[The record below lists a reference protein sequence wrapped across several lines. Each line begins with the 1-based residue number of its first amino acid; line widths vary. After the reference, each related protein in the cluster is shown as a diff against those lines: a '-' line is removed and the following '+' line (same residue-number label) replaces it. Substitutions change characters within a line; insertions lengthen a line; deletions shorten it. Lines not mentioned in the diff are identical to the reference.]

1 MAVWMLIPLA
11 GFVFGLAFG
20 RWWGLIAV
28 IPFGAWILAT
38 NPLEGNVGDWVA
50 AVLSALLA
58 CAIGAGVALRR
69 LHGRRI

>member
-1 MAVWMLIPLA
+1 MLIPLG
-11 GFVFGLAFG
+11 GFVFGLAFP

-38 NPLEGNVGDWVA
+38 NPLEGNVGHWVA

-58 CAIGAGVALRR
+58 CAIGAGIALRR
-69 LHGRRI
+69 LHGRARV

>member
-1 MAVWMLIPLA
+1 MLIPIG
-11 GFVFGLAFG
+11 GFVFGLAFP

-38 NPLEGNVGDWVA
+38 NPLEGNVGRWVA

-58 CAIGAGVALRR
+58 CAIGAGIALRR
-69 LHGRRI
+69 LHGRARV